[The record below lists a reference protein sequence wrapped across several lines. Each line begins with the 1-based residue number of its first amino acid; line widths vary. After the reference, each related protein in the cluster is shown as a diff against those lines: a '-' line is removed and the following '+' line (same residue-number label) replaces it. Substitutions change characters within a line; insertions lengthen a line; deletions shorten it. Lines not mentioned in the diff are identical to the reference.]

1 MRRRTRAG
9 LLLAGLLAGISGCG
23 LGPGRTPGGV
33 GLAVTD
39 DFGRATVFDSGAPRV
54 SGQDTVMRLLE
65 RNVTITTRYGG
76 GFVQSIDGRSGGHV
90 AERPIDW
97 FYYVNGSEAEKGAA
111 ATVVHPG
118 DRVWWDRHD
127 WGAAMDTP
135 AVVGSFPEP
144 FLHGRAGRRL
154 PVRVDCLGA
163 DPGPCRMVAERL
175 GAAGVPTVGRGSPGP
190 AAGGASA
197 LRVLVGVWRALRRD
211 PTAARL
217 EGGPVSSGVYARPTA
232 SGASIELLDERGRRA
247 QALGPAGGLVAA
259 TRSEGDMPVWVVT
272 GTDSAGVRQAAG
284 ALRPEV
290 LRHRFAVAVGPGASV
305 ALPEAP
311 R

>member
-175 GAAGVPTVGRGSPGP
+175 GAAGVP
-190 AAGGASA
+190 
-197 LRVLVGVWRALRRD
+197 ALRRD